1 MQRYLPKY
9 KKGYSIIELLVVVV
23 IMGFLAAL
31 VIPSF
36 SNFQQDQDLKLSAEE
51 MKANIRL
58 AQSRSLSGS
67 KGTTCDATDTLLG
80 WYFAI
85 QSGAAQNTYSI
96 AGACRSVTNTVTPF
110 NTELKSTKNS
120 RVVISSVRID
130 GVAQPSQIFGLF
142 APVNGRISY
151 YPINFASIPVIAT
164 QQVEITLTN
173 NSISDPTDNTQR
185 VIITRSGEVYVTK

>member
-67 KGTTCDATDTLLG
+67 KGTTCNATDTLLG

-96 AGACRSVTNTVTPF
+96 AGAVTPF

-120 RVVISSVRID
+120 KVVISSVRID

>member
-67 KGTTCDATDTLLG
+67 K
-80 WYFAI
+80 
-85 QSGAAQNTYSI
+85 
-96 AGACRSVTNTVTPF
+96 
-110 NTELKSTKNS
+110 
-120 RVVISSVRID
+120 
-130 GVAQPSQIFGLF
+130 
-142 APVNGRISY
+142 
-151 YPINFASIPVIAT
+151 
-164 QQVEITLTN
+164 
-173 NSISDPTDNTQR
+173 
-185 VIITRSGEVYVTK
+185 

>member
-1 MQRYLPKY
+1 
-9 KKGYSIIELLVVVV
+9 
-23 IMGFLAAL
+23 
-31 VIPSF
+31 
-36 SNFQQDQDLKLSAEE
+36 
-51 MKANIRL
+51 
-58 AQSRSLSGS
+58 
-67 KGTTCDATDTLLG
+67 
-80 WYFAI
+80 
-85 QSGAAQNTYSI
+85 
-96 AGACRSVTNTVTPF
+96 
-110 NTELKSTKNS
+110 
-120 RVVISSVRID
+120 VISSVRID